1 MNSGYQQSSSLFTS
15 GNIGGGGMSPVSGTK
30 GTDGLIISALMAYLI
45 IAINSRRWGYKMT
58 LLGTMPLAV
67 MTACN
72 TGIFKRIRI
81 NNLLVPLTATTVL
94 FSLYLVIDKKSK
106 TAFERPLEPENKKRA
121 IILYIGYLVLF
132 NIIFFA
138 SDRMF

>member
-15 GNIGGGGMSPVSGTK
+15 GNSGGGVAPGSGTK
-30 GTDGLIISALMAYLI
+30 GTDGLIISALIAYLVV
-45 IAINSRRWGYKMT
+45 ALNSRRWGYKMA
-58 LLGTMPLAV
+58 LLGTMPIAV

-72 TGIFKRIRI
+72 AGVFRRIPI

-106 TAFERPLEPENKKRA
+106 TAFERPLEPEHKNRA
-121 IILYIGYLVLF
+121 IMLYIGYLVLF
-132 NIIFFA
+132 NIIFIA
-138 SDRMF
+138 SDRML